1 MRVGVEGVAMGGRL
15 TMEGATDG
23 TEVSGMHPAEN
34 DGSVAKTEGGGS
46 MPRPGLCKPRATAII
61 TSQIY
66 SHSWACLP
74 NQPSAPPHC
83 LICGHAYPTNTQP
96 LGMLAYSV
104 GMLTQSTLHHL
115 ACLPNLWVYLPKT
128 GMLA

>member
-1 MRVGVEGVAMGGRL
+1 MGGRL
-15 TMEGATDG
+15 AMEGATDG

-66 SHSWACLP
+66 SHSWTCLP
-74 NQPSAPPHC
+74 NQHSTTWHAC
-83 LICGHAYPTNTQP
+83 LICGHAYPTHTPP
-96 LGMLAYSV
+96 LGMLA
-104 GMLTQSTLHHL
+104 
-115 ACLPNLWVYLPKT
+115 
-128 GMLA
+128 